1 MSAPTFVEGNTPD
14 FDNALFVEDWE
25 GDPLEV
31 EQVNEL
37 VNIYY
42 RLVHRLWAMRPDF
55 LNLVPIYKLA
65 QGFSIRADNHL
76 LLKSSKGTNYE
87 HPTSRITN
95 GRMPRYSVGGI
106 P

>member
-42 RLVHRLWAMRPDF
+42 RLVHRL
-55 LNLVPIYKLA
+55 
-65 QGFSIRADNHL
+65 
-76 LLKSSKGTNYE
+76 
-87 HPTSRITN
+87 
-95 GRMPRYSVGGI
+95 
-106 P
+106 